1 MSSEME
7 TLNFAVENNLNVML
21 IGKHGVGKTAMIK
34 EVFEK
39 HGLNWQYFSASTID
53 PWVDLIGVPKES
65 IDEDGNPF
73 LDIVRPKA
81 LAMDEV
87 EAIFLDEYNRAP
99 KKVRNA
105 AMELIQF
112 GSINGKKLGKLR
124 MVWVAINPD
133 DDEENKY
140 DVDVLDEAQKD
151 RFQIQLPIEY
161 KPNKLFFKNKYG
173 GIGVCA
179 VKWWNDQKK
188 EAQDC
193 VSPRRLD
200 YACEVYLA
208 KGDVRYVFPPKK
220 VNVKSFLEFLA
231 QGDPIEVLEDL
242 CTRSPEEIRAFF
254 SEHNALNHVND
265 ELFKSDKFVE
275 ALARYCPDEELM
287 PRLQPKSR
295 ANRLIKHV
303 SSNPELYPNIRK
315 SVLSN
320 EAGYNPR
327 VVDAFKKANMSNVTP
342 TVSSKNSVRI
352 GGKRVD
358 VSKMHLCFTGTL
370 QNMTRDQAASFIQ
383 GYGAQV
389 SASISLGVN
398 YAVVG
403 ADPGSKAKRAKDRGL
418 EIITED
424 QWNSIVN
431 QLTGI
436 EEGGIANMVT
446 INGKNVDINELTLD
460 NFEEMTGMRYRM
472 TKEQTERLY
481 DTNNMSR
488 SEAREEAFKEFI
500 DSLTSADV

>member
-7 TLNFAVENNLNVML
+7 TLNFAVENGLNVML

-65 IDEDGNPF
+65 VDEDGNTF

-112 GSINGKKLGKLR
+112 GSINGKKLGKLK

-133 DDEENKY
+133 DDEETTY
-140 DVDVLDEAQKD
+140 DVEVLDEAQKD
-151 RFQIQLPIEY
+151 RFQIQLPIDY
-161 KPNKLFFKNKYG
+161 KPNKHYFKEKYG

-179 VKWWNDQKK
+179 VKWWNDQKQ
-188 EAQDC
+188 EAKDL

-200 YACEVYLA
+200 YACQVYIA

-242 CTRSPEEIRAFF
+242 CKRSPEEIRAFF
-254 SEHNALNHVND
+254 SEHNALNHVSD
-265 ELFKSDKFVE
+265 ELFKTDKFVE

-287 PRLQPKSR
+287 PRLQPKTR

-303 SSNPELYPNIRK
+303 SSNPELYPNLRK
-315 SVLSN
+315 PILSN
-320 EAGYNPR
+320 EAGYNAK
-327 VVDAFKKANMSNVTP
+327 VVDSFKKSNATSVTP
-342 TVSSKNSVRI
+342 TVNAKNTVSLD
-352 GGKRVD
+352 GKRVD

-370 QNMTRDQAASFIQ
+370 KNMTRDQATSFIQ

-389 SASISLGVN
+389 SPSISLGVN

-403 ADPGSKAKRAKDRGL
+403 ADPGSKAKRAKERGL
-418 EIITED
+418 AIITED
-424 QWNSIVN
+424 QWDSIVN
-431 QLTGI
+431 QLTGV
-436 EEGGIANMVT
+436 EKGGISNMVN
-446 INGKNVDINELTLD
+446 INGKSVDLNELTLD
-460 NFEEMTGMRYRM
+460 NFEEKTGMRYRM

-481 DTNNMSR
+481 DTADMSR
-488 SEAREEAFKEFI
+488 SQARQEAFKEFV
-500 DSLTSADV
+500 DQLTRADV